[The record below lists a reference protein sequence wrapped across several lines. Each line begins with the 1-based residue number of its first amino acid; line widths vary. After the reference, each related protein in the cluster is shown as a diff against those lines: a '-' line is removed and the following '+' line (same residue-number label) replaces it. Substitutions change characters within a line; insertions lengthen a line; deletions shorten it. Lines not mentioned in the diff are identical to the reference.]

1 MLTKLLKN
9 WVIQILAVSAIG
21 LSWKT
26 MLSNKKIPCVPPL
39 LHGDK

>member
-1 MLTKLLKN
+1 MLTELLKN
-9 WVIQILAVSAIG
+9 WVIQILAVSAID

-26 MLSNKKIPCVPPL
+26 MLNDKKIPCVPPL